1 MAVSIKNYLS
11 IIKGCTAVE
20 QIAAFI
26 KFGLRAFEYKV
37 QLENGHIVEAHV
49 SGKIRM
55 N

>member
-20 QIAAFI
+20 QIAAFM

-37 QLENGHIVEAHV
+37 QLEIFRKLINHSEHCL
-49 SGKIRM
+49 
-55 N
+55 